1 MKKKLIILWVF
12 LLMVCWYCIWWNRG
26 GDYPKVDES
35 LFVSDDNPV
44 SREENLA
51 YTFIKT
57 EWRTM
62 EDIVNQH
69 VEQDIGNENIRE
81 IENHYNYRG
90 PGFSNYSAIFQLQS
104 MRKYDV
110 QLPEEIWN
118 KGEKWTKDSYVNSW
132 IDMSLKTY
140 LTVMKIPALYQKL
153 SDLEILSGNFL
164 ALKNQDFYMGQNS
177 YDAYYEIMFS
187 WVNSTS
193 LQQLGRAMSNIVMYL
208 TMIGKY
214 DQAFD
219 YWKAGYLLGEKL
231 MKGGNPI
238 YSLIG
243 GGIYKMN
250 LFTLYF
256 LQEHFGLSEQVKEKY
271 YRFLLDHS
279 ISAEDIYRW
288 SVLREYWFYNNMF
301 SHLKK
306 WDSVYL
312 PLLEESIN
320 AKGLFKLNKWTK
332 YIDYE
337 RTEKMLKYAYS
348 LVLKFQ
354 YWILESMAEDYW
366 WLKNHNAIINQI
378 VEIIYEKQPFLLK
391 RNIGWD
397 TFILENALRLSAV
410 FSTFKELEN
419 FYGIVLKTL
428 Q

>member
-1 MKKKLIILWVF
+1 
-12 LLMVCWYCIWWNRG
+12 
-26 GDYPKVDES
+26 
-35 LFVSDDNPV
+35 
-44 SREENLA
+44 
-51 YTFIKT
+51 
-57 EWRTM
+57 
-62 EDIVNQH
+62 
-69 VEQDIGNENIRE
+69 
-81 IENHYNYRG
+81 
-90 PGFSNYSAIFQLQS
+90 
-104 MRKYDV
+104 
-110 QLPEEIWN
+110 
-118 KGEKWTKDSYVNSW
+118 
-132 IDMSLKTY
+132 
-140 LTVMKIPALYQKL
+140 
-153 SDLEILSGNFL
+153 
-164 ALKNQDFYMGQNS
+164 
-177 YDAYYEIMFS
+177 
-187 WVNSTS
+187 
-193 LQQLGRAMSNIVMYL
+193 
-208 TMIGKY
+208 
-214 DQAFD
+214 
-219 YWKAGYLLGEKL
+219 
-231 MKGGNPI
+231 
-238 YSLIG
+238 
-243 GGIYKMN
+243 
-250 LFTLYF
+250 
-256 LQEHFGLSEQVKEKY
+256 
-271 YRFLLDHS
+271 
-279 ISAEDIYRW
+279 
-288 SVLREYWFYNNMF
+288 MF

>member
-1 MKKKLIILWVF
+1 MKKKMIILWIF
-12 LLMVCWYCIWWNRG
+12 LLMICLYCIWWNRWG
-26 GDYPKVDES
+26 NYPKVDES
-35 LFVSDDNPV
+35 LFVLDDNPV
-44 SREENLA
+44 SRDANLA
-51 YTFIKT
+51 YTFIKP

-62 EDIVNQH
+62 ENILNQH
-69 VEQDIGNENIRE
+69 VEQALGDEELRKIKNQ
-81 IENHYNYRG
+81 YNYSG
-90 PGFSNYSAIFQLQS
+90 PWFSNYFAIFQLQS

-110 QLPEEIWN
+110 QLPQEIWN
-118 KGEKWTKDSYVNSW
+118 DRGIWTKESYVNSW
-132 IDMSLKTY
+132 IDMTLKTY
-140 LTVMKIPALYQKL
+140 LTLMKIPLLYQKL
-153 SDLEILSGNFL
+153 SDLDLSGIFL

-187 WVNSTS
+187 WVNSRS
-193 LQQLGRAMSNIVMYL
+193 LQQLGYAMSNIVVYL
-208 TMIGKY
+208 TMVGKY
-214 DQAFD
+214 DQAFE
-219 YWKAGYLLGEKL
+219 YWQAGYLLGEKL